1 MALEVLF
8 CDFREDTKKEQV
20 QDKVLSDGGE
30 KEPQDLFQLNFDLF
44 SMLDFYLTASSN
56 PPCLSPSLKPAKSNK
71 NATAIK
77 IPAPAPQHTH
87 TPNIKQV
94 VLYPRSL
101 ALFWSILTTK
111 ISGCW
116 RMEVALLQRN
126 PIANV
131 AASRHLSK
139 QSK

>member
-8 CDFREDTKKEQV
+8 CDFRADTKKEQV

-44 SMLDFYLTASSN
+44 SMLDFYLTVSSN
-56 PPCLSPSLKPAKSNK
+56 PRCLSPSLKPPKSNK
-71 NATAIK
+71 NATEIK
-77 IPAPAPQHTH
+77 IPAPQH

-94 VLYPRSL
+94 VLCPRSL

-111 ISGCW
+111 IPGCW
-116 RMEVALLQRN
+116 RMKVALLQRN

-131 AASRHLSK
+131 ATSRHLSK